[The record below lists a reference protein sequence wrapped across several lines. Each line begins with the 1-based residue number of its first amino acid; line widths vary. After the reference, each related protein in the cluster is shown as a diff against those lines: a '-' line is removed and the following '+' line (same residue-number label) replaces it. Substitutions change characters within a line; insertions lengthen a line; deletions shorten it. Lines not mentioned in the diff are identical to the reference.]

1 MSSEIFSL
9 EVVTTEGEQVVA
21 LRGELD
27 VASADSVR
35 RTLLSSELPVV
46 VDMADLT
53 FIDSSGLTALVHAS
67 NELTKRGLAFRVRGV
82 SPDLR
87 RLFELTGLT
96 KLIDES

>member
-9 EVVTTEGEQVVA
+9 EVVKTEGEQVVA

-27 VASADSVR
+27 VANSDFVK

-46 VDMADLT
+46 VDMADLA

-67 NELTKRGLAFRVRGV
+67 NELTKRGLALRVRGV
-82 SPDLR
+82 SPGLR

-96 KLIDES
+96 KLLDES

>member
-9 EVVTTEGEQVVA
+9 EVVKTEGEQVVA

-27 VASADSVR
+27 VASSDSVK

-67 NELTKRGLAFRVRGV
+67 NELTKRGLGFRVRGV

-87 RLFELTGLT
+87 RIFELTGLT
-96 KLIDES
+96 KLLDES

>member
-27 VASADSVR
+27 VASSDFVK

-53 FIDSSGLTALVHAS
+53 FIDSSGLTALVNAS
-67 NELTKRGLAFRVRGV
+67 NELTKRGLALRVRGV
-82 SPDLR
+82 TPDLR

-96 KLIDES
+96 KLLDES